1 MRILINGTGIA
12 GTALAFWLSRLG
24 HELTLV
30 ERAPRLRE
38 GGFVVNLWGS
48 GYDSV
53 EKMGLLPRL
62 LALQHLGS
70 ELRMV
75 DARGRTRGGYPAEV
89 LLKLAKGRLA
99 SLSRSDIAATLYAA
113 LDDRVETVFG
123 DSVSAIHQDGARVRL
138 EFENSAAREVDLVI
152 GADGLHSRVR
162 ELAFGPQSQFEYA
175 LGGHVAS
182 WEVRG
187 YRPREEGAYI
197 AYSAPGRYIARCP
210 LHEDRMLF
218 FVLVR
223 NEHLGGAV
231 PQSHDPRV
239 ATLHRALAGQGWECD
254 AILATLAQTE
264 TVYFDSISQIRM
276 DRWVD
281 GRVAL
286 IGDAASCPSLIA
298 GEGAGLAL
306 TQAYVLA
313 GELHR
318 HAGDPS
324 IGLTQYQARL
334 QSLIAHKQKLAEGFV
349 ASFVP
354 KSRLGV
360 RLRDYATLLMRLPLF
375 PELLMGRYF
384 KKGMALPEYGI

>member
-1 MRILINGTGIA
+1 MNILINGAGIA

-24 HELTLV
+24 HEVTLV

-38 GGFVVNLWGS
+38 GGFVVNLWGL
-48 GYDSV
+48 GYDAV
-53 EKMGLLPRL
+53 EKMGLLPQL
-62 LALQHLGS
+62 LALQHVGE

-75 DARGRTRGGYPAEV
+75 NARGRARGGYPARV
-89 LLKLAKGRLA
+89 LLELAKGRLA
-99 SLSRSDIAATLYAA
+99 TLARSDIAATVYAA

-123 DSVSAIHQDGARVRL
+123 DSVSAIHDMGTRVQI
-138 EFENSAAREVDLVI
+138 EFEQAATREFDLLI

-162 ELAFGPQSQFEYA
+162 ELAFGPKSQFERA

-187 YRPREEGAYI
+187 YRPREEGVYI
-197 AYSAPGRYIARCP
+197 AYSTPGRYIARCP
-210 LHEDRMLF
+210 LRDDRMLF
-218 FVLVR
+218 YALIR
-223 NEHLGGAV
+223 NEHLEDAN
-231 PQSHDPRV
+231 PSSHEQRV
-239 ATLHRALAGQGWECD
+239 AALHRALAGQGWECD
-254 AILATLAQTE
+254 AILATLAQVE

-318 HAGDPS
+318 HAGNPS
-324 IGLTQYQARL
+324 VALAQYQVRL
-334 QSLIAHKQKLAEGFV
+334 QSMIAHKQKLAEGFV
-349 ASFVP
+349 GSFVP
-354 KSRLGV
+354 TTALGV
-360 RLRDYATLLMRLPLF
+360 RLRDYSTLLMRLPVF
-375 PELLMGRYF
+375 PKLLMGRYF
-384 KKGMALPEYGI
+384 AKGMALPEYGI